1 VSRGEVWW
9 VELDPAKGSE
19 ATKRRPAVIV
29 GRDVFARQAM
39 HHPHGTVTVVPI
51 TTNVERVYDFQVFL
65 PAGTGGLA
73 RDSKAQAEQIRTVS
87 VGRLNARIGVLG
99 GEISATI
106 DDAIR
111 LYLGL

>member
-1 VSRGEVWW
+1 
-9 VELDPAKGSE
+9 
-19 ATKRRPAVIV
+19 
-29 GRDVFARQAM
+29 M
-39 HHPHGTVTVVPI
+39 HHRHGTVTVVPI

-73 RDSKAQAEQIRTVS
+73 RDSKAQAEQIRTIS
-87 VGRLNARIGVLG
+87 VGRLHERIGVLA

-106 DDAIR
+106 DDAVR